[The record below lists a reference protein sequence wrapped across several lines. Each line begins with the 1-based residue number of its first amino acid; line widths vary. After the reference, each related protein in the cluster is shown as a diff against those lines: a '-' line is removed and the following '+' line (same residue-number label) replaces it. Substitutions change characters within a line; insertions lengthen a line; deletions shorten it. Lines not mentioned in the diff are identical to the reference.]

1 MENDRSEPSVEEIAG
16 RAAEYA
22 HLDTLSPHKYEQ
34 ALHAVGELT
43 PLFEYDTSYFVLG
56 SYGTPEIRR
65 LQLVKDRLNRRPD
78 VYAFLMVNIR
88 GEWSNTLVKFRILA
102 DYATYLVGVAEH
114 NRSGFL
120 VEQGLFILHQPYF
133 ERAHVLKREYD
144 QSTLDAEF
152 NGSEPYSALQLDG
165 FDLLDREGRLFV
177 WTTEEELHDTVKNLP

>member
-1 MENDRSEPSVEEIAG
+1 MENDCSEPGVEEIAD

-22 HLDTLSPHKYEQ
+22 YLDTLSPREYEQ
-34 ALHAVGELT
+34 ALDAVAELT

-56 SYGTPEIRR
+56 SYGTPEIHR

-78 VYAFLMVNIR
+78 VYAFLMVDIR

-120 VEQGLFILHQPYF
+120 VEQGMFTLHHPYF

-152 NGSEPYSALQLDG
+152 DGSEPYSTLQLDG
-165 FDLLDREGRLFV
+165 FDLLNREGRLFV
-177 WTTEEELHDTVKNLP
+177 WTTEDELQKVVEKLP

>member
-1 MENDRSEPSVEEIAG
+1 MDDHSEPDVEDIAD

-22 HLDTLSPHKYEQ
+22 HLDTLSPHEYEQ
-34 ALHAVGELT
+34 ALDAVAELT
-43 PLFEYDTSYFVLG
+43 PLFEYESSYFVLG
-56 SYGTPEIRR
+56 SYGTPEIHR
-65 LQLVKDRLNRRPD
+65 LQLVKDRLNRRSD
-78 VYAFLMVNIR
+78 VYAFLMVDIR

-120 VEQGLFILHQPYF
+120 VEQGMFFLHQPYF

-144 QSTLDAEF
+144 QSTLDEEF
-152 NGSEPYSALQLDG
+152 DGNEPYSALQLDG

-177 WTTEEELHDTVKNLP
+177 WTDEDELITAVERLL